1 MVYDFLQLIIS
12 SNKIAHTHTLE
23 KGKLESRVG
32 QWAGDNI
39 LPSATTTVQCDDVF
53 ELQWQAKL

>member
-53 ELQWQAKL
+53 ELQ